1 MNYLADLL
9 RNFLQDELLYR
20 LVLVAI
26 TISLAFLISILLG
39 FLAKKI
45 IKPFVASTET
55 EYDDKLLEVSG
66 SGLYRI
72 AFIGGIFIALDFFDR
87 GIRSESKLLSK
98 PLIEIYPF
106 LSTVL
111 IILDAILFIVFI
123 YIIINILFKVVTISV
138 EWYAEKVNAKDDR
151 NLSGSLFPLLQ
162 KVAKILLFALGVVVI
177 LSKFKVDISAFVV
190 SLGVGSLAIA
200 LAAQDTLSNMI
211 SGFIIM
217 IDRPFRI
224 GDRIRYADNQVG
236 DVIEIGIRST
246 KIQDFD
252 NNISIIPNNEL
263 VKSRLVNVTYPT
275 TLTRVVVEVGVAYG
289 SDINKVKQI
298 MLSATENDTDLS
310 SQKPPDVFFINFGDS
325 SLDFRLIAF
334 TDHYSNVWGM
344 QCRLREKIYELFNK
358 EGIEIPFPQRV
369 VHYADKKQSKE

>member
-26 TISLAFLISILLG
+26 TIILAFLISKLLG
-39 FLAKKI
+39 LLAKKI
-45 IKPFVASTET
+45 LKPFVAKTET
-55 EYDDKLLEVSG
+55 ELDDKLLDVSG
-66 SGLYRI
+66 SGLYKV
-72 AFIGGIFIALDFFDR
+72 AFIAGIFIALDFFER
-87 GIRSESKLLSK
+87 GIRSESRMLSK
-98 PLIEIYPF
+98 PLIEIYPL

-111 IILDAILFIVFI
+111 LILEAILFIVFI
-123 YIIINILFKVVTISV
+123 FIIISILFKIVNITV
-138 EWYAEKVNAKDDR
+138 EWYAEKINAKDDR

-162 KVAKILLFALGVVVI
+162 KIAKILLFALGVVII
-177 LSKFKVDISAFVV
+177 LAKFKVDISAFVV

-200 LAAQDTLSNMI
+200 LAAQDTISNMI

-252 NNISIIPNNEL
+252 NNISIIPNNEI
-263 VKSRLVNVTYPT
+263 VKSRIVNITYPT

-289 SDINKVKQI
+289 SDINKVKHI
-298 MLSATENDTDLS
+298 MLSATENDPDLS
-310 SQKPPDVFFINFGDS
+310 FQKPPDVFFINFGDS

-334 TDHYSNVWGM
+334 TDHYTKAWGM

-369 VHYADKKQSKE
+369 IHYADKK

>member
-26 TISLAFLISILLG
+26 TIILAFLISKLLG
-39 FLAKKI
+39 LLAKKI
-45 IKPFVASTET
+45 LKPFVAKTET
-55 EYDDKLLEVSG
+55 ELDDKLLDVSG
-66 SGLYRI
+66 SGLYKV
-72 AFIGGIFIALDFFDR
+72 AFIAGIFIALDFFER
-87 GIRSESKLLSK
+87 GIRSESRMLSK
-98 PLIEIYPF
+98 PLIEIYPL

-111 IILDAILFIVFI
+111 LILEAILFIVFI
-123 YIIINILFKVVTISV
+123 FIIISILFKIVNITV
-138 EWYAEKVNAKDDR
+138 EWYAEKINAKDDR

-162 KVAKILLFALGVVVI
+162 KIAKILLFALGVVII
-177 LSKFKVDISAFVV
+177 LAKFKVDISAFVV

-200 LAAQDTLSNMI
+200 LAAQDTISNMI

-224 GDRIRYADNQVG
+224 GDRIRYADNQTG
-236 DVIEIGIRST
+236 DVVEIGIRST

-252 NNISIIPNNEL
+252 NNIVIIPNNEI
-263 VKSRLVNVTYPT
+263 VKSRLVNITYPT

-289 SDINKVKQI
+289 SDIQKVKRI
-298 MLSATENDTDLS
+298 MLQAAQEDEFLS
-310 SQKPPDVFFINFGDS
+310 SLLPPDVFFIKFGDS
-325 SLDFRLIAF
+325 SLDFRLIAR
-334 TDHYSNVWGM
+334 TDDYRNAWAM
-344 QCRLREKIYELFNK
+344 QCRIRERIYELFNK

-369 VHYADKKQSKE
+369 VHYADKK